1 MPFPDCIK
9 LSENHLTT
17 PRASRFIAKRQPLL
31 CNFYWEKFQT
41 DKFSQIIFISPMLIL
56 IINLSKSFW
65 KDNLKISITWLNNTK
80 KSSKKINFTT
90 LFLDSTKSL
99 LELVWEGFPSLTAEF
114 HFKISDK
121 NLTFQHKMLNLLLL
135 KL

>member
-17 PRASRFIAKRQPLL
+17 PRASRSIVKRQPLL
-31 CNFYWEKFQT
+31 CNFYWEKFPT
-41 DKFSQIIFISPMLIL
+41 DKFLQTIFTSPMLIL
-56 IINLSKSFW
+56 IINLSKSSW
-65 KDNLKISITWLNNTK
+65 KDNLKISITWFNNTK

-99 LELVWEGFPSLTAEF
+99 LELVWEEFPSLTAEF
-114 HFKISDK
+114 HFKISGK